1 MANEMA
7 ELLGENFKSFVLCF
21 VTESCIKI
29 GNETADRLIG
39 VGLLAKD
46 TNLCLNLTRALR
58 GKKEFA
64 MKGWK
69 ERLDFAQEKERV
81 VTKDGNKLYEIKS
94 FILFFHLK
102 NIYF

>member
-1 MANEMA
+1 
-7 ELLGENFKSFVLCF
+7 
-21 VTESCIKI
+21 
-29 GNETADRLIG
+29 
-39 VGLLAKD
+39 
-46 TNLCLNLTRALR
+46 
-58 GKKEFA
+58 